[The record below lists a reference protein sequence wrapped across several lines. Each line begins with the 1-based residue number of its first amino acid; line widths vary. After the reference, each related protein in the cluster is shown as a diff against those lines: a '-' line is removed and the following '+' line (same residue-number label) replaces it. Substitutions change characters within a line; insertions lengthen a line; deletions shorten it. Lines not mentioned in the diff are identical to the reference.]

1 MNVLESLKKKIC
13 LRDLAK
19 KFVGHDIFKKK
30 SFWRVAVLLIFVFFC
45 LYNFPYIYG
54 KKTDDSS
61 FYIAS
66 RGILSGTNIYDEN
79 EFYSLGD
86 EIFGKSVEF
95 WPYLYSPV
103 LAELLVPIA
112 AKSYETFTVV
122 WFILNLIL
130 GFACPV
136 LTFCAFKG
144 KENTNLLLRT
154 SLLIFCLMSFPVR
167 HTLTLGQV
175 NLLVYFLIILSVIF
189 YKKDKSFLSSL
200 CLANATLIK
209 SFPLIFL
216 LYFALNKDFSYIK
229 KFILSIFV
237 VILPSMLIY
246 GSNVWITYCQSILD
260 TLQSGTRSPFYLQYF
275 ANQTN
280 YSLRP
285 FLVQLFESIG
295 LPLSRTFV
303 VYLAIAIIILF
314 ISLFALLKAPKNILF
329 SFSLLSVTY
338 LMISPICWRHHYV
351 LIILPLFYI
360 LSLGTIHKPL
370 PSFIAI
376 IAAAII
382 FYYPIWTGFPFNQLI
397 LLSTIVLYMLLLF
410 MPGKGQGLIQNKRI
424 QTAI

>member
-1 MNVLESLKKKIC
+1 MV
-13 LRDLAK
+13 
-19 KFVGHDIFKKK
+19 
-30 SFWRVAVLLIFVFFC
+30 
-45 LYNFPYIYG
+45 
-54 KKTDDSS
+54 
-61 FYIAS
+61 
-66 RGILSGTNIYDEN
+66 
-79 EFYSLGD
+79 
-86 EIFGKSVEF
+86 
-95 WPYLYSPV
+95 
-103 LAELLVPIA
+103 
-112 AKSYETFTVV
+112 
-122 WFILNLIL
+122 
-130 GFACPV
+130 
-136 LTFCAFKG
+136 
-144 KENTNLLLRT
+144 
-154 SLLIFCLMSFPVR
+154 
-167 HTLTLGQV
+167 
-175 NLLVYFLIILSVIF
+175 F
-189 YKKDKSFLSSL
+189 YKNNQSFLSSFF
-200 CLANATLIK
+200 LAMAAFIK
-209 SFPLIFL
+209 SFPLIYI
-216 LYFALNKDFSYIK
+216 LYFLIIKDWRYIK
-229 KFILSIFV
+229 NFILSNIAI
-237 VILPSMLIY
+237 ILPSLFLFGPAI
-246 GSNVWITYCQSILD
+246 WIKYLHS
-260 TLQSGTRSPFYLQYF
+260 TLNGFVSPEKTPFYLQYF
-275 ANQTN
+275 GHQTN
-280 YSLRP
+280 SSLRP